1 MWGWRKQTESTVTGP
16 EWYRRHSHR
25 PSGHWTLSLKSQEV
39 RDAGHGSGQRQRIQ
53 PRSDKVY
60 QVRMEL
66 TRDCGHL
73 QHVSHLMWRASSL
86 EKTLMLG
93 QMEGRRR
100 RGWQRMRRLDGIPD
114 SMDMGLSKIQ
124 ETVMDREAWGA
135 VGPGVTKSQTRLSD
149 GRAATVRDWRCDRAT
164 SPLRAGP
171 QVPASSSNMGPG
183 R

>member
-16 EWYRRHSHR
+16 EWYRRCSHR
-25 PSGHWTLSLKSQEV
+25 PAGHWTLSLKSQEV

-100 RGWQRMRRLDGIPD
+100 RGWQRMRRLDGITD
-114 SMDMGLSKIQ
+114 SMDMGLSKLQ